1 MKPTSPHWS
10 FVDFAAQLAD
20 LKDDRYRQLLALTT
34 LIEVL
39 VDKGI
44 VTAEELRLKSEEME
58 EELDRHLL

>member
-1 MKPTSPHWS
+1 MKPSSSHWS

-20 LKDDRYRQLLALTT
+20 LKNDRYRQLLALST

-44 VTAEELRLKSEEME
+44 VTPEELRLKSEEME
-58 EELDRHLL
+58 EELDRHLT